1 MSFNFCPPCEI
12 PDIKSE
18 TFPDGKRYYV
28 TPEGKKYPSVTTVVG
43 ATKKKAIMEWRQ
55 RVGEQE
61 ANRVSR
67 VASGRGN
74 NFHTL
79 CEKYIQNDMPTNA
92 MVDALELFYQIK
104 PIITKHINN
113 IWYREQALYSDQL
126 ELAGR
131 VDLIAEWDGV
141 LSIIDFKSS
150 KKLKTKEQI
159 EDYFWQETAYALMLE
174 ERIGTPVDQIVTL
187 MATDEGKPLVFIE
200 RTEDHI
206 EGLVKAIKFY
216 KNS

>member
-1 MSFNFCPPCEI
+1 MFNFCPPCEI

-67 VASGRGN
+67 IASGRGN
-74 NFHTL
+74 NFHLL

-92 MVDALELFYQIK
+92 MADAMELFYQIRPLIK
-104 PIITKHINN
+104 KHIDN
-113 IWYREQALYSDQL
+113 IWYQEQALYSDQL

-159 EDYFWQETAYALMLE
+159 EDYFWQETAYSLMLE
-174 ERIGTPVDQIVTL
+174 ERIGVPVDQIVTL

-206 EGLVKAIKFY
+206 MGLVKAINFY

>member
-1 MSFNFCPPCEI
+1 MFNFCPPVNI
-12 PDIKSE
+12 QDIKSE

-28 TPEGKKYPSVTTVVG
+28 TPEGRKYPSVTTVVG

-61 ANRVSR
+61 ANRVTR
-67 VASGRGN
+67 IASGRGN
-74 NFHTL
+74 NFHLL
-79 CEKYIQNDMPTNA
+79 CEKYIQNDMPTTVMA
-92 MVDALELFYQIK
+92 DAWELFYQIRPLIK
-104 PIITKHINN
+104 KHIDN
-113 IWYREQALYSDQL
+113 IWYQEQALYSDQL
-126 ELAGR
+126 GLAGR

-159 EDYFWQETAYALMLE
+159 EDYFWQETAYSLMLE
-174 ERIGTPVDQIVTL
+174 ERIGVPVDQIVTL

-206 EGLVKAIKFY
+206 MGLVKAIKSY
-216 KNS
+216 KYG

>member
-1 MSFNFCPPCEI
+1 MFNFCPPVSI

-79 CEKYIQNDMPTNA
+79 CEKYIQNDMPVNA

-104 PIITKHINN
+104 PLITKHINN
-113 IWYREQALYSDQL
+113 IWYQEQALYSDQL

-206 EGLVKAIKFY
+206 KGLVKAIKFY

>member
-1 MSFNFCPPCEI
+1 MFNFCAPCEI
-12 PDIKSE
+12 PDMESK
-18 TFPDGKRYYV
+18 TFEDGKRYYV

-74 NFHTL
+74 NFHLL

-92 MVDALELFYQIK
+92 MADAMELFYQVK
-104 PIITKHINN
+104 PLINKHINN
-113 IWYREQALYSDQL
+113 IWYQEQALYSDQL

-141 LSIIDFKSS
+141 LSIIDFKTS
-150 KKLKTKEQI
+150 KRNKTKQQI

-174 ERIGTPVDQIVTL
+174 ERIGTPVNQLVTL
-187 MATDEGKPLVFIE
+187 MASDEGKPLVFIE
-200 RTEDHI
+200 KTEDHI
-206 EGLVKAIKFY
+206 SGLVKAIQFY